1 MKLKALDTVDKVD
14 VARDLLY
21 KKLPKNNYI
30 FLRYLIDF
38 LSEVSSYSGENKM
51 DARNLSYVF
60 GPNFLRFGP
69 ETNEVGL
76 INIEKI
82 NSFVELLIKY
92 NAEIFPKEYPESN

>member
-1 MKLKALDTVDKVD
+1 
-14 VARDLLY
+14 
-21 KKLPKNNYI
+21 
-30 FLRYLIDF
+30 
-38 LSEVSSYSGENKM
+38 M

-69 ETNEVGL
+69 EANEVGL